1 MLVGGLTAGALSN
14 ACQSESSI
22 AVSLSV
28 SARDL
33 PSFKARRI
41 SCRLAGVRRGLHKL
55 PRLLHHAGGDP
66 RRHPFCFA
74 CFVLAED
81 RAAVLVAQPSHQLP
95 AEALAIRLDHIA
107 GGGHSHPQPPTS
119 GEVQRL
125 GGGREKKLGPVHAVI
140 VIAPVA

>member
-33 PSFKARRI
+33 PSFRARRI

-66 RRHPFCFA
+66 CRDPFRLVLFA
-74 CFVLAED
+74 FAED
-81 RAAVLVAQPSHQLP
+81 GAAVLVAKPADELP

-125 GGGREKKLGPVHAVI
+125 RGGREKKLGSIHVIEIVPVD
-140 VIAPVA
+140 